1 MQRELPLDL
10 ADDVFGRAVG
20 GFPGGQALDIAPK
33 TERLRAP
40 LATRIQV
47 PLQASPLLRP
57 PLLAGEVHAIFL
69 GEMTTCR
76 PC

>member
-10 ADDVFGRAVG
+10 ADDLFGRLVSG
-20 GFPGGQALDIAPK
+20 LLGGQTHDVAPQ
-33 TERLRAP
+33 TERLGAP
-40 LATRIQV
+40 LATSIQV